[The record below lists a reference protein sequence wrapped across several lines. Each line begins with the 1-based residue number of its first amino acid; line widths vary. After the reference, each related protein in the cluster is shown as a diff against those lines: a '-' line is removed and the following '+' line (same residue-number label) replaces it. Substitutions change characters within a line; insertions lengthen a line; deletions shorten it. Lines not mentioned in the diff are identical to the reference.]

1 MKKIS
6 NTTWRTHSS
15 CWSLSSL
22 TRTTQIRHLPMWRLT
37 HKHIFLSKAMNSH
50 LMCSYINI
58 ILHLCLSGVCRM
70 NSDVYISSSQTDAMQ
85 RYKKKKNTE
94 SIVSMNGRG
103 SVSIL
108 WQKNTIAQLA
118 TGNKILWQ
126 FSDTALRWFWY
137 GTYTYRHWH
146 TTFLFHFIHVDVSQY
161 VVASNCNAPPLQ
173 KLCIQFHL
181 IYVSVYTLQSLPSLP
196 FVRNGHCTRKQ

>member
-6 NTTWRTHSS
+6 NTTWCTHTS

-22 TRTTQIRHLPMWRLT
+22 TRTTQIRHLPMRRLT

-85 RYKKKKNTE
+85 RYKKKKKQSQSYRWMGGEVFRFFDRRTPLRNWQRA
-94 SIVSMNGRG
+94 IKFYDNLA
-103 SVSIL
+103 IL
-108 WQKNTIAQLA
+108 RYAD
-118 TGNKILWQ
+118 
-126 FSDTALRWFWY
+126 SDTAHTHIAI
-137 GTYTYRHWH
+137 GT
-146 TTFLFHFIHVDVSQY
+146 LHFCFTSFMSTSVS
-161 VVASNCNAPPLQ
+161 
-173 KLCIQFHL
+173 
-181 IYVSVYTLQSLPSLP
+181 T
-196 FVRNGHCTRKQ
+196 